1 MGKFEKHTSYIFL
14 AGTVILFGISIYLLL
29 SGGSSQ
35 GVTWGHSDDI
45 CLFIENRNNR
55 HILQL
60 KGDGAQEFLIS
71 LSDRKKR
78 LYHLINPKR
87 IVNRQMGFTLKQASG
102 VVEDYFHS
110 SNLLKNGKYVWVTES
125 EKGNYN

>member
-35 GVTWGHSDDI
+35 GV
-45 CLFIENRNNR
+45 
-55 HILQL
+55 
-60 KGDGAQEFLIS
+60 
-71 LSDRKKR
+71 
-78 LYHLINPKR
+78 
-87 IVNRQMGFTLKQASG
+87 VNRQMGFTLKQVTD

-110 SNLLKNGKYVWVTES
+110 GNLLKNGKYVWMTES
-125 EKGNYN
+125 EKENYN